1 METVEFLLRHRRW
14 GTRCLRTSIAK
25 PEQVQVVKKT
35 KFVTLASNLLSGT
48 TTDKLLRSAL
58 EAIAPEW
65 WGEETQIVVNRNVQC
80 ARHTDANSGH
90 SWLLFLGDFTGGAL
104 VFDSGDRVT
113 QRRIWHKI
121 YGRVPHWNEPHD
133 GTKYSVIIFRAEP
146 RMPKHALIAMRAK
159 ARREV
164 ASPDEPQPA
173 PT

>member
-1 METVEFLLRHRRW
+1 M
-14 GTRCLRTSIAK
+14 
-25 PEQVQVVKKT
+25 
-35 KFVTLASNLLSGT
+35 
-48 TTDKLLRSAL
+48 
-58 EAIAPEW
+58 
-65 WGEETQIVVNRNVQC
+65 
-80 ARHTDANSGH
+80 
-90 SWLLFLGDFTGGAL
+90 
-104 VFDSGDRVT
+104 

-173 PT
+173 PA